1 MNTAHAVIV
10 VCGALV
16 LLTAMIAVMIRAN
29 RSERRQ
35 MQRQRAEWIA
45 EGSVPEDEPNFYSG
59 SGTDL

>member
-29 RSERRQ
+29 RSERRH
-35 MQRQRAEWIA
+35 MEHQRQKWIA
-45 EGSVPEDEPNFYSG
+45 EGKLPEDEPNFYSG
-59 SGTDL
+59 SGSD